1 MDVLYDELEDALG
14 YRFQSRALLVRATTR
29 LAAAKEEGL
38 GDGSTMDG
46 LATLGDAALDVVVL
60 EHLLG
65 GGVETKGE
73 LSLAKV
79 NLVNMTVLRRLAES
93 FDLYRYVKWGKGESR
108 QEIWQ
113 SGRVLAECMEAI
125 CGAAYL
131 DGGAAAVLR
140 ILVHLEFFP

>member
-1 MDVLYDELEDALG
+1 MDVLYEELENALG
-14 YRFQSRALLVRATTR
+14 YRFQDRTLLVRAITR

-38 GDGSTMDG
+38 GDGSTMDA

-60 EHLLG
+60 EYLLG
-65 GGVETKGE
+65 RGVETKGE

-93 FDLYRYVKWGKGESR
+93 FDLQQYVKWGKGESG
-108 QEIWQ
+108 QKIWQ

-131 DGGAAAVLR
+131 DGGSAAVLG
-140 ILVHLEFFP
+140 ILVHLGFFP